1 MPDDILIVP
10 TVLPSGSLHFA
21 SVQQHGTV
29 ADVIN
34 ALSDLDEVKSDIL
47 GNLHPRG
54 WAIQLFRKETP
65 GRQWEEAEL
74 ESLADGMSLSMYIL
88 PRIQLFAFRTR
99 SCGRVGQSCSLD
111 SDHIIGS
118 LA

>member
-10 TVLPSGSLHFA
+10 TVSPSGSLHFA

-29 ADVIN
+29 ADVIH

-47 GNLHPRG
+47 GDLRPRG
-54 WAIQLFRKETP
+54 WTVQLIRKEAP

-74 ESLADGMSLSMYIL
+74 ESLGDGMCLSMSIL
-88 PRIQLFAFRTR
+88 PRIQLFLLQVLWTR
-99 SCGRVGQSCSLD
+99 PLE
-111 SDHIIGS
+111 
-118 LA
+118 LLP

>member
-10 TVLPSGSLHFA
+10 TVLPSGSVHFA

-34 ALSDLDEVKSDIL
+34 ALSDLDEVKTDIL
-47 GNLHPRG
+47 GDLHPRG
-54 WAIQLFRKETP
+54 WAIQLIRKETP
-65 GRQWEEAEL
+65 GRQWEETEL
-74 ESLADGMSLSMYIL
+74 ESLGDGMCLSISCL
-88 PRIQLFAFRTR
+88 PRIQLFGSR
-99 SCGRVGQSCSLD
+99 SRYCGRVSQSCSLD
-111 SDHIIGS
+111 SNHILRS

>member
-34 ALSDLDEVKSDIL
+34 ALSNLDEVKSDVL
-47 GNLHPRG
+47 GDLRPRG
-54 WAIQLFRKETP
+54 WAVQLIRKEAP
-65 GRQWEEAEL
+65 GRQWEETEL
-74 ESLADGMSLSMYIL
+74 ESLGDGMCLSMSVL
-88 PRIQLFAFRTR
+88 PLIQLFRSCSR
-99 SCGRVGQSCSLD
+99 SCGRIGQGRSLN
-111 SDHIIGS
+111 SDHILGS
-118 LA
+118 LT